1 MAASHEEVEV
11 IHRPVPR
18 ADDAIGPF
26 DKGYTSISER
36 FPGRVGV
43 VLDEVV
49 NKLYRIH
56 NGLSAP
62 WFNKEGRAH
71 H

>member
-1 MAASHEEVEV
+1 MAASHEVVEA
-11 IHRPVPR
+11 IPRPLPR
-18 ADDAIGPF
+18 ADDTIGPF

-36 FPGRVGV
+36 FPGKDGV

-56 NGLSAP
+56 SGLSAP
-62 WFNKEGRAH
+62 WFTTEGRAH